1 MRRSWPTARL
11 MVAAVLAVGLLLMGT
26 GCEDDVE
33 EALGEASAA
42 SIEAAYNV
50 DRDPL
55 MNEWLTHAGQT
66 IVAQSRRQTI
76 PYEFK
81 VIETD
86 LVNAF
91 AAPYGHIYV
100 TRGFLD
106 FCESEDEVW
115 MVLAHEV
122 GHVVHRD
129 SIKSFK
135 KSLLMGILT
144 QVLRGESQTVGD
156 VVGIGLGLLSLQ
168 YSRDDEYEAD
178 DAGTLLA
185 YRAGYDPHRGLDF
198 YHRLMTK
205 LQKHRP
211 SRFEVYFMTHPRT
224 EDRIKRQLKRPE
236 LSTEDPEVL
245 VRIARGYMTRGQ
257 PAMAAEMLRDGLDE
271 APDSAAL
278 HSLLGDAY
286 AARGEIDLARTHY
299 EKAREHEPDSLYVR
313 TQLAALDDAPAPAT
327 QGVGPEG
334 RQRAGELLAELS
346 ELRTLSERSEANA
359 RRYTESTREQI
370 GDLTA
375 TVKGINERLLT
386 LADYEGDVA
395 EATKDLLV
403 RGNAAVSRATEP
415 IYVLEAVNAD
425 LEETG
430 AVVAGQLTECE
441 RRLEAAQA
449 GEGSPED
456 VAALQT
462 AVQELR
468 RGSITLELA
477 MAEAP
482 ETVDDVR
489 AAQSSAKGVASLMET
504 IVRDDDPQSL
514 LADQLRNAASHAQK
528 LGTDAL
534 QSVNRVRRQSAK
546 ARGHALLARLNLLG
560 TQATPYEQRLFDRQ
574 IAHLLLVP
582 EAQVRAVRA
591 AGAGYG
597 ETAMSIAAAKSL
609 RTDPGQYIPAVA
621 AGVSPIGSAMEQ
633 GAAIANANALMR
645 FLAHRMES
653 EREAAKAM

>member
-1 MRRSWPTARL
+1 MNRSWPMARL
-11 MVAAVLAVGLLLMGT
+11 MLAAVLAAGLMLVGA

-42 SIEAAYNV
+42 SIEAAYDV
-50 DRDPL
+50 DHDPL
-55 MNEWLTHAGQT
+55 MNEWLNHAGQT

-91 AAPYGHIYV
+91 AAPYGHIYL
-100 TRGFLD
+100 TRGFMD

-135 KSLLMGILT
+135 QSLLMGILT
-144 QVLRGESQTVGD
+144 QVIKGESRTVGD
-156 VVGIGLGLLSLQ
+156 VVGIGLGLLSLR

-178 DAGTLLA
+178 DAGTLLC
-185 YRAGYDPHRGLDF
+185 YRAGYDPHKGLDF

-224 EDRIKRQLKRPE
+224 DDRIKRQLKREE
-236 LSTEDPEVL
+236 LSTEDAEVL
-245 VRIARGYMTRGQ
+245 MRIARGYMTRGQ
-257 PAMAAEMLRDGLDE
+257 PARAAQMLRE
-271 APDSAAL
+271 ALTVAPESAAL

-286 AARGEIDLARTHY
+286 AARGELGLARAHY
-299 EKAREHEPDSLYVR
+299 KTAREQEPDSRYVR
-313 TQLAALDDAPAPAT
+313 ARLAALDDAPMPAT
-327 QGVGPEG
+327 EGVGPPG
-334 RQRAGELLAELS
+334 RQKAGELLAELS
-346 ELRTLSERSEANA
+346 EVRALSESSRASAT
-359 RRYTESTREQI
+359 RYAQKTREQI
-370 GDLTA
+370 GDLVS
-375 TVKGINERLLT
+375 TVKGINERLLD
-386 LADYEGDVA
+386 LADYEGDVT
-395 EATKDLLV
+395 EATQELLV
-403 RGNAAVSRATEP
+403 RGNAAISRATEP
-415 IYVLEAVNAD
+415 IYVLEAVNEG
-425 LEETG
+425 LEDMG
-430 AVVAGQLTECE
+430 AEIGGLLTKCE
-441 RRLEAAQA
+441 GRLEAARA
-449 GEGSPED
+449 GEGNPED
-456 VAALQT
+456 IPALQT
-462 AVQELR
+462 AVRELR
-468 RGSITLELA
+468 RGSATLELA

-482 ETVDDVR
+482 NTVGDVR
-489 AAQSSAKGVASLMET
+489 AAQSSARGVASLMERM
-504 IVRDDDPQSL
+504 VREDDPESL
-514 LADQLRNAASHAQK
+514 AADQLRNAASHTQK
-528 LGTDAL
+528 LGSDAL
-534 QSVNRVRRQSAK
+534 QAVNRARRQSVK
-546 ARGHALLARLNLLG
+546 ARSHALLARLNLLG

-609 RTDPGQYIPAVA
+609 RADPGQHMPTVA
-621 AGVSPIGSAMEQ
+621 AGVSPVGSAMEQ
-633 GAAIANANALMR
+633 GAAIANANVLMK
-645 FLAHRMES
+645 FLADRMQS
-653 EREAAKAM
+653 ERDAAEAM